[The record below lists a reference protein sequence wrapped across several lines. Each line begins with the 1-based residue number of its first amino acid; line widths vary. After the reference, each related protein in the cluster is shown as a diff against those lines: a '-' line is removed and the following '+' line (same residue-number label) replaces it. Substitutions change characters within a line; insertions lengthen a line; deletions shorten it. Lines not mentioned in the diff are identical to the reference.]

1 MGHILS
7 TGLEILIVKIKFKNK
22 WFTEYTQS
30 IYTHLLFLV
39 AVPFLQDGM
48 GIEREGRIGWE
59 KREREG
65 QDGKRKRGKDRMG
78 KEGEGKLG
86 WKKKERKEQNG
97 KQKEMEGQDGKK
109 KEREGQDGKEGEG
122 TYKVYKTEFLF

>member
-1 MGHILS
+1 
-7 TGLEILIVKIKFKNK
+7 
-22 WFTEYTQS
+22 
-30 IYTHLLFLV
+30 
-39 AVPFLQDGM
+39 
-48 GIEREGRIGWE
+48 
-59 KREREG
+59 
-65 QDGKRKRGKDRMG
+65 MG

-86 WKKKERKEQNG
+86 WKKKERKGQNG